1 MAPSLIFFLGFTFL
15 LTKLQRQGYNMT
27 LSIIQS
33 VEILHLLNVNVNVEL
48 FLNLD
53 MVIVVIYSILFIG
66 GCLSFLIL
74 FKNINESPASAI
86 NFIEFVIKTISLVSL
101 GLFFVIITLWAF
113 VDIEIS
119 LLLLKI
125 RYMLRFAS
133 YTGMLF
139 SIILCTPLI
148 FKGTRFMFF
157 RAVLIEE
164 GPLQKPYQ
172 RYTIFMLSL
181 LGLGLH
187 ELLQKIFFVAQ
198 LKSLIMA
205 VFIINSLIYVMKLL
219 IQRNRLYFYGLQI
232 NKLASPSNDQL
243 VKFSPP
249 VNQLVIFTKRVGGHL
264 TIYKNPLTIT
274 KRGMFGA
281 TSVFLQEISGAYKI
295 MTYNPRYLAETSV
308 ILDGFKSY
316 FRREHVLHRCILR
329 RAKLP

>member
-1 MAPSLIFFLGFTFL
+1 
-15 LTKLQRQGYNMT
+15 
-27 LSIIQS
+27 
-33 VEILHLLNVNVNVEL
+33 
-48 FLNLD
+48 
-53 MVIVVIYSILFIG
+53 
-66 GCLSFLIL
+66 
-74 FKNINESPASAI
+74 
-86 NFIEFVIKTISLVSL
+86 
-101 GLFFVIITLWAF
+101 
-113 VDIEIS
+113 
-119 LLLLKI
+119 
-125 RYMLRFAS
+125 
-133 YTGMLF
+133 
-139 SIILCTPLI
+139 
-148 FKGTRFMFF
+148 
-157 RAVLIEE
+157 
-164 GPLQKPYQ
+164 
-172 RYTIFMLSL
+172 
-181 LGLGLH
+181 
-187 ELLQKIFFVAQ
+187 
-198 LKSLIMA
+198 MA